1 MRFYDVHTGDDAETT
16 DQVSE
21 VSETFASTSS
31 SSSSPDPTDAIDAD
45 TPTDLQGPDDSDR
58 IDPATDTPDP
68 VPDTRPTYRLI
79 REASA
84 PKLSLRS
91 NGSLTYQVLTD
102 EARSGVWLRIALN
115 HEGGCFSDEAVP
127 LAAILDCLRELGP
140 DAALQALS
148 FKPAFV
154 GRSTCNGGFLAAVL
168 LAEGLLGRDPTR
180 PQRLVDTGRWSDWSV
195 QQLDTPGE
203 LTCVRIGKAPVVTVL
218 ARASDVQDGDVVPV
232 MPRVASFAASA
243 AAPPPAPGRG
253 GKRGRRGQ
261 G

>member
-1 MRFYDVHTGDDAETT
+1 MRFYDVQTGDAAERVPPSIDETVDPMQSTDEFDA
-16 DQVSE
+16 
-21 VSETFASTSS
+21 AS
-31 SSSSPDPTDAIDAD
+31 D
-45 TPTDLQGPDDSDR
+45 TPTTASVQ
-58 IDPATDTPDP
+58 

-79 REASA
+79 REARA

-102 EARSGVWLRIALN
+102 EARSGLWLRIAVN

-127 LAAILDCLRELGP
+127 ISSILDCVRELAP

-180 PQRLVDTGRWSDWSV
+180 PSPRSRAFHPSPLSPCRPVVDPAPGLCAFWSPHMSTV
-195 QQLDTPGE
+195 SLDTETGLP
-203 LTCVRIGKAPVVTVL
+203 T
-218 ARASDVQDGDVVPV
+218 
-232 MPRVASFAASA
+232 A
-243 AAPPPAPGRG
+243 AAPLFPG
-253 GKRGRRGQ
+253 GRLFSLAMTEAMR
-261 G
+261 

>member
-1 MRFYDVHTGDDAETT
+1 MRFYDALTGETAEST
-16 DQVSE
+16 DPANES
-21 VSETFASTSS
+21 SSTSYS
-31 SSSSPDPTDAIDAD
+31 SNPDDAIDAY
-45 TPTDLQGPDDSDR
+45 TPAGLQGTDDSG
-58 IDPATDTPDP
+58 TTDP
-68 VPDTRPTYRLI
+68 VPDTRPTFRLI
-79 REASA
+79 REARA

-102 EARSGVWLRIALN
+102 EARSGVWLRIAVN

-127 LAAILDCLRELGP
+127 LAAILDCVRELRP

-148 FKPAFV
+148 FKSAFI

-180 PQRLVDTGRWSDWSV
+180 PQRLVDTGHWSDWSA

-203 LTCVRIGKAPVVTVL
+203 LPCVRIGKAPAVNVL
-218 ARASDVQDGDVVPV
+218 ARASDVQDGDAGPV
-232 MPRVASFAASA
+232 MPRVAPFAASA

>member
-1 MRFYDVHTGDDAETT
+1 MRFYDAQTGETAEST
-16 DQVSE
+16 DPANES
-21 VSETFASTSS
+21 SSTSYS
-31 SSSSPDPTDAIDAD
+31 SDPDDAIDAY
-45 TPTDLQGPDDSDR
+45 TPADLQGTDDSDT
-58 IDPATDTPDP
+58 IDSVTGTPDP
-68 VPDTRPTYRLI
+68 VPDTRPTFRLI
-79 REASA
+79 REARA

-102 EARSGVWLRIALN
+102 EARSGVWLRIAVN

-127 LAAILDCLRELGP
+127 LAAILDCVRELRP

-148 FKPAFV
+148 FKSAFI

-180 PQRLVDTGRWSDWSV
+180 PQRLVDTGRWSDWSA

-203 LTCVRIGKAPVVTVL
+203 LPCVRIGKAPAVNVL
-218 ARASDVQDGDVVPV
+218 ARASDVQDGDAGPV
-232 MPRVASFAASA
+232 MPRVAPFAESA
-243 AAPPPAPGRG
+243 AAPPTAPGRG